1 MGLIS
6 HGVAFLQLAL
16 PRCPMAAAPPSDGL
30 SFSHGFISLLVFF
43 YGNHD
48 WSNRDSCNSIN
59 EIIEQYVY
67 IYIYY
72 QLYIIIYDDPST

>member
-43 YGNHD
+43 YCNHD

-67 IYIYY
+67 IYIIN
-72 QLYIIIYDDPST
+72 YI

>member
-30 SFSHGFISLLVFF
+30 SFSHGFISLIVFF

-59 EIIEQYVY
+59 EINN
-67 IYIYY
+67 IYISS
-72 QLYIIIYDDPST
+72 IIYDYI

>member
-43 YGNHD
+43 YRNHD

-59 EIIEQYVY
+59 EIIKQCVY
-67 IYIYY
+67 IYIYIIN
-72 QLYIIIYDDPST
+72 YIYN